1 MASSSIIQPTA
12 FPRLDDLWTPNQ
24 REHNDQTAYKRLDH
38 SFTTNQKACPRG
50 RDDLLKSYSQF
61 IASYTGQS
69 EITFQYALR
78 TEIHKPVEPHV
89 IQCKTFDE
97 SAVSGSDL
105 TDDYVLD
112 LVQHSQH
119 QEDTKAFDF
128 GLEIIADVDNFDST
142 EAPLLLSSVSIIR
155 IMMNE
160 NHISNADSL
169 FSFNIMPWKRL

>member
-1 MASSSIIQPTA
+1 
-12 FPRLDDLWTPNQ
+12 
-24 REHNDQTAYKRLDH
+24 
-38 SFTTNQKACPRG
+38 
-50 RDDLLKSYSQF
+50 
-61 IASYTGQS
+61 
-69 EITFQYALR
+69 
-78 TEIHKPVEPHV
+78 
-89 IQCKTFDE
+89 
-97 SAVSGSDL
+97 L

-142 EAPLLLSSVSIIR
+142 EAPVLLSSVSIIR

-169 FSFNIMPWKRL
+169 FLFNIMPWKRL